1 MSYPF
6 FHLALNHFPVIG
18 ISVVTILLGV
28 SLFYNNNFVAKVSLW
43 LSILFTLMTIG
54 VYWTGKNSVA
64 YVSSFSNVSP
74 AFIASHI
81 QMANRACISMG
92 ILGGLAALG
101 IVMFWGKKEVPRYF
115 SVIVL
120 IMTLVGTVFFAKT
133 DEIGSLIAHPEL
145 RPTSEAQVL
154 TSPQVQAFNSEDS
167 QSQVIIKSNSTLE
180 VQPGDKK

>member
-28 SLFYNNNFVAKVSLW
+28 ALFYNNNFVAKVALW
-43 LSILFTLMTIG
+43 LSVLFALMTIS

-74 AFIASHI
+74 AFIASHME
-81 QMANRACISMG
+81 MANKASISMG
-92 ILGGLAALG
+92 ILGGLALLG
-101 IVMFWGKKEVPRYF
+101 IVLFWGKKEVPKYF
-115 SVIVL
+115 SAIVL

-145 RPTSEAQVL
+145 RANEAQAL
-154 TSPQVQAFNSEDS
+154 TAPQVQAFNSEDS
-167 QSQVIIKSNSTLE
+167 QSQGIISSSPTLE
-180 VQPGDKK
+180 LQSGGKQ